1 MNFKIV
7 LFLGFNSESTDRIYI
22 NKSYLAALIILTV
35 GKDPKR
41 KTLRLFALEIK
52 ISHLSPQEKVGGGGG
67 KLFTAAMLMIPLQER
82 TTECMS
88 IRE

>member
-52 ISHLSPQEKVGGGGG
+52 ISHLSPQEKVGGKAIHGSNVDDSSS
-67 KLFTAAMLMIPLQER
+67 R
-82 TTECMS
+82 TYY
-88 IRE
+88 